1 MYLLGQFCTID
12 VLENVY
18 FGIGLVGSKIQ
29 YGIIFWGYT
38 YSNLIQPVFN
48 IQKNN

>member
-18 FGIGLVGSKIQ
+18 FGIGLVGSK
-29 YGIIFWGYT
+29 
-38 YSNLIQPVFN
+38 FN
-48 IQKNN
+48 ME